1 MLLPI
6 SGSRAVWVLKEDMTV
21 EQRVVDAKEANEGW
35 VPVEGSLKAG
45 EKVVVSGVSKLAPG
59 MKVALVE
66 PTGNE
71 DLDKNFK
78 PRIKE

>member
-1 MLLPI
+1 
-6 SGSRAVWVLKEDMTV
+6 MTV
-21 EQRVVDAKEANEGW
+21 EQRVVETRETSGGW
-35 VPVEGSLKAG
+35 TPIVSGVKPG
-45 EKVVVSGVSKLAPG
+45 EKVVVSGIAKLAPG

-66 PTGNE
+66 ATGNE